1 MISVIGACE
10 QWAAKIAV
18 DAIQEVCPA
27 GVPET
32 GLGLLGDE
40 DEAQSVTRAAARRSR
55 LLAPSWGA
63 YEAHNDC
70 KVQRGFLTYHRGKA

>member
-18 DAIQEVCPA
+18 DAIREVCPA

-40 DEAQSVTRAAARRSR
+40 EGPNQSRALPHGEVDYWRPLGARTKHIVIVRFS
-55 LLAPSWGA
+55 
-63 YEAHNDC
+63 ED
-70 KVQRGFLTYHRGKA
+70 F